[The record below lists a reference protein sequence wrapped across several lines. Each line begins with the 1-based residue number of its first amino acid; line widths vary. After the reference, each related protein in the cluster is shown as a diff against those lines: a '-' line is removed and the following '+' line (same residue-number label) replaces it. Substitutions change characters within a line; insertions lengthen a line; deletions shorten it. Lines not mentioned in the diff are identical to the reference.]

1 MRSIWWKNPP
11 RNSFARR
18 ETLQGFRI
26 IVDAG
31 NGAGGFFAEQVLQV
45 WALIRRDHSFRTRWA
60 FSNHVPNPD
69 NSEAMKSIQTAVLA
83 NQADLGIIFDTDVDR
98 SAVVDQSGE
107 VLNRNNLIAVLAA
120 IVLKSAW

>member
-1 MRSIWWKNPP
+1 M
-11 RNSFARR
+11 
-18 ETLQGFRI
+18 
-26 IVDAG
+26 
-31 NGAGGFFAEQVLQV
+31 GADTTGSQFLEPDGHFP
-45 WALIRRDHSFRTRWA
+45 
-60 FSNHVPNPD
+60 NHVPNPD

-120 IVLKSAW
+120 IVLKRSAW